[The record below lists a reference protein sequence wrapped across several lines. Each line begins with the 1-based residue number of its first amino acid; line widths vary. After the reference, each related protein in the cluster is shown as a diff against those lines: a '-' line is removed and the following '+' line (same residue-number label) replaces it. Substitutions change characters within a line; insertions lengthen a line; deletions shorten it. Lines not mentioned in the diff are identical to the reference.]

1 MKNENFDRW
10 CRRATAQIRYGP
22 DREAVKE
29 ELMAHLEDHYD
40 ILIGQGLS
48 AEEAEEKALTAM
60 GDAKE
65 IAPQLEAVHKPWL
78 GYLYS
83 VVRFAAV
90 AAAIW
95 AVVTWA
101 VIGGSTVHHMISAH
115 NFDSLPANFAPLDY
129 YDHPEVTDHSD
140 GYQFQVTEVG
150 YNCEKSKLY
159 YEFRIIHW
167 PWQKITGINHQF
179 WAVDSLANIYGSVE
193 GAYSENPRI
202 FSHGMSA
209 TGCIAS
215 YYMVIEE
222 FDCDAQWVELHYD
235 RDGRDVVLRIDLT
248 GGDGQ

>member
-1 MKNENFDRW
+1 
-10 CRRATAQIRYGP
+10 
-22 DREAVKE
+22 
-29 ELMAHLEDHYD
+29 MAHLEDHYD
-40 ILIGQGLS
+40 ILIGQGMS
-48 AEEAEEKALTAM
+48 PEEAEEKALTAM

-129 YDHPEVTDHSD
+129 YDQPKVTDSSD
-140 GYQFQVTEVG
+140 GYQFRVNEVG
-150 YNCEKSKLY
+150 YNREEAELY
-159 YEFRIIHW
+159 YEFRIMQW
-167 PWQKITGINHQF
+167 PWLKRANISHYF
-179 WAVDSLANIYGSVE
+179 WAVDSSGNYYASEAEE
-193 GAYSENPRI
+193 GYNNVPSI
-202 FSHGMSA
+202 FSNGMSSS
-209 TGCIAS
+209 GCIAS
-215 YYMVIEE
+215 YHMIIKE